1 MKPAIRRPLCLLLLI
16 AAPFAGLWLGEG
28 MLPLV
33 SIPGAVALLTLAFG
47 AALLS
52 PSPHT
57 REKYY
62 VLLAATL
69 MFVGAWSAGHKLV
82 KQGIAECLERGD
94 EVQSALESYRADQGT
109 YPQQLEQLGI
119 QIPGR
124 LRLRA
129 PLLHYQRS
137 EKGYR
142 LYFTAENLL
151 FEATHYTPFTVQRR
165 ED

>member
-1 MKPAIRRPLCLLLLI
+1 MKPAIRRPLCLLLLV
-16 AAPFAGLWLGEG
+16 AAPLAGLWLGEG

-33 SIPGAVALLTLAFG
+33 SIPGSVALLTLAFG

-52 PSPHT
+52 PSPHI

-69 MFVGAWSAGHKLV
+69 MFVGAWSAGHKLG
-82 KQGIAECLERGD
+82 KQGIAECLERGN
-94 EVQSALESYRADQGT
+94 EVQTALESYRADQGT

-124 LRLRA
+124 LRLHA
-129 PLLHYQRS
+129 PLLHYQRD
-137 EKGYR
+137 EKGYQ
-142 LYFTAENLL
+142 LYFTAENLR
-151 FEATHYTPFTVQRR
+151 FEATHYTPFTVRR
-165 ED
+165 HED